1 VDVARP
7 SADVLPLGGAGE
19 IPNFALRLA
28 RTSAF
33 SAGTVELTAR
43 ADALVP
49 PLSGAEGLVL
59 GVLEAGAGTST

>member
-1 VDVARP
+1 VDVAIP
-7 SADVLPLGGAGE
+7 SADVLPLDGNGE
-19 IPNFALRLA
+19 TPNFALRLA
-28 RTSAF
+28 RTSAS

-49 PLSGAEGLVL
+49 PLSEAEGLVL